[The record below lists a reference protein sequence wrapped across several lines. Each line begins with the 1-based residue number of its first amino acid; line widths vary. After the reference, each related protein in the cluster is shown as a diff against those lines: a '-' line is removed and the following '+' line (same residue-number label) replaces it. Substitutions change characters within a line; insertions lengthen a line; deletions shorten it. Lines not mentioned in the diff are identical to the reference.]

1 MRNDSGSHRGVL
13 QETMAIPKEVK
24 KSNVLESSQTW
35 PLSGASYS
43 FSSAHTSYTVDSM
56 HATHSVDPAH
66 DTHTVDPM
74 DITYGS
80 IKLLSPWFPQID
92 PENDRAKTFSAWKS
106 RRGVVLWTAFST
118 TFLVFALNI
127 VLTALSWTLL
137 SNDSPDEYLRNLYT
151 GECEYVKVA
160 SVMTHLIINILSTLM
175 LSASNLC
182 MQLIAAPSRKDIDI
196 AHSKGI
202 WLDIGVPSVR
212 NWKHI
217 PGKRRTFW
225 AILVISSLPIH
236 FL

>member
-1 MRNDSGSHRGVL
+1 
-13 QETMAIPKEVK
+13 MAISKVVVESK
-24 KSNVLESSQTW
+24 VLESSQTW
-35 PLSGASYS
+35 PLYGASYS
-43 FSSAHTSYTVDSM
+43 SPGAHTSHTVDPM
-56 HATHSVDPAH
+56 DATHSSDSAH
-66 DTHTVDPM
+66 DMNTVDPM

-118 TFLVFALNI
+118 TFLVFALNV

-137 SNDSPDEYLRNLYT
+137 SNDSPDAYLRNLYT
-151 GECEYVKVA
+151 GECKFVKVA
-160 SVMTHLIINILSTLM
+160 SVMAHLIINILSTLM

-182 MQLIAAPSRKDIDI
+182 MQLIAAPSRKDIDV

-202 WLDIGVPSVR
+202 WLDIGVPSLR
-212 NWKHI
+212 NLRHI
-217 PGKRRTFW
+217 PWKRRTFW
-225 AILVISSLPIH
+225 AILVTSSLPIH